1 MSLDW
6 TSTAC
11 EARSYLNANIIK
23 MEGLIAF
30 NISNILSRLK
40 ATKAIL
46 QLLTKL
52 WSIKNI
58 NICLASG
65 MWAGTGT
72 KPNFTPKIY
81 FTELGKFSCI
91 QKPVRV
97 ELLTPEE
104 QDKGLGDADPIQDH
118 FCHHLEPWWLQIST
132 SHKLLPSC
140 AFQHCWEQ
148 YHTSV
153 FSFYYILKKYRKIP
167 SLNTQAD
174 CFHSFM
180 YLKELTISLTIK
192 CPEEKAIELGGVE
205 TGNMNA

>member
-91 QKPVRV
+91 QKPVRAADTRGTGQGAGGCWPHSRPFLSPFGAMV
-97 ELLTPEE
+97 APDFNFTQAPSILCLPTLLRTVS
-104 QDKGLGDADPIQDH
+104 H
-118 FCHHLEPWWLQIST
+118 FCLLILLHIEKIQKNPFFEHSGWL
-132 SHKLLPSC
+132 
-140 AFQHCWEQ
+140 
-148 YHTSV
+148 
-153 FSFYYILKKYRKIP
+153 FS
-167 SLNTQAD
+167 
-174 CFHSFM
+174 
-180 YLKELTISLTIK
+180 
-192 CPEEKAIELGGVE
+192 
-205 TGNMNA
+205 